1 MLVVSVFL
9 VSVRSTLLVSY
20 RTCYIRKC
28 SFLVQCVERWD
39 DEGHRVVDTFT
50 LEAAP
55 LRKSKNFILGDEDPK
70 YYKEDLGFH
79 PRKEWEEPLPVAEA
93 TDPVPTVSEQHIK
106 MALEIHHSQV
116 KYLHSLGVDACKEY
130 SHQRVD
136 YILEAVVAGDLK
148 CKICGDVKKST
159 QSLRSH
165 IRARHMESTP
175 YECTICNKFF
185 GDNST
190 YTAHKKKHDPKAKKF
205 PWPKDNCGK
214 CYTSQGRLT
223 GHLKSHD
230 PANIVFCQS
239 CNKQFNAKKNCVT
252 HEKSCLSQY
261 GGSKQNIP
269 RDIKCPFCTKDY
281 IHKKDFKYHL
291 KTSHASRAH
300 EVDLSQ
306 Y

>member
-1 MLVVSVFL
+1 MSGSRFFV
-9 VSVRSTLLVSY
+9 STLSY
-20 RTCYIRKC
+20 LFSVKC
-28 SFLVQCVERWD
+28 IEWWD
-39 DEGHRVVDTFT
+39 EDGHQVVDTFT

-55 LRKSKNFILGDEDPK
+55 LICSSNFVLADEDPK
-70 YYKEDLGFH
+70 NYKDDLGH
-79 PRKEWEEPLPVAEA
+79 NPRKEWDEPLPVAKS
-93 TDPVPTVSEQHIK
+93 TDPVPTVSDKHIK

-130 SHQRVD
+130 SQQRVD
-136 YILEAVVAGDLK
+136 YILEAVVAGDLV
-148 CKICGDVKKST
+148 CKVCGSTKKST
-159 QSLRSH
+159 QTLRSH
-165 IRARHMESTP
+165 TRARHMESTP
-175 YECTICNKFF
+175 YECKTCNKFF

-205 PWPKDNCGK
+205 PCTEDNCQK
-214 CYTSQGRLT
+214 CYTSQGRLNS
-223 GHLKSHD
+223 HLKTHD
-230 PANIVFCQS
+230 PANVVHCQY
-239 CNKQFNAKKNCVT
+239 CNKQLYAKKNCTT
-252 HEKSCLSQY
+252 HEKSCLSRY

-281 IHKKDFKYHL
+281 IHKKDFRYHL